1 MENILFILI
10 LSLFLF
16 QTNCK
21 LNEVIADYDSN
32 SNILIFNGKVFK
44 MTDESY
50 FLSFTNDTTPSS
62 PEKEKSKSFFDS
74 FWFNFIGFTIL
85 AVFAGT
91 MSGLTVGYLSIDML
105 ILEIK
110 INNGTE
116 QEKTYAKKIRK
127 IIADHHW
134 ILVTLL
140 VCNAFACE
148 AMPILLD
155 KLVNPMVAIIISVTV
170 LLFVGEIIP
179 QALCTGPK
187 QMKIAAFLAPF
198 TYCLMIIT
206 FPISYPIARF
216 MDLVIGKHSKTRF
229 CNKDLKSVIELHLK
243 EANENIN
250 SEQISYFTGFL
261 DIINTKIKE
270 LMVPLERVYKLDY
283 NFNINRN
290 NLNEM
295 IEKGYSRIPIYEN
308 IPSNLKGVLLLK
320 DLIGKDLTHPI
331 ALNELN
337 INLLNA
343 IYVNEETFYIDLFE
357 KFKNGKSKMAFVY
370 KEIKKEEKL
379 IPDDLS
385 TVINDH
391 EAKEEKEEKILVK
404 ESLKQDNK
412 NDNDDKNKNKDK
424 DEEALMPSIN
434 DEENNEKIEVEE
446 PLINSRND
454 DENAEKIKVEEPL
467 IPKENKEE
475 QEKNE
480 KKEKNKVEEN
490 KNNLENDE
498 KIKND
503 EALIPDGNDDEI
515 NENIKIDEALIP
527 DNKDKEKKNKT
538 KKEIKEDIIDI
549 EDNNK
554 LGKDDNLENSEK
566 EIIGIITL
574 EDLIESLLNIHF
586 KDERDIIRKPMRKMT
601 L

>member
-1 MENILFILI
+1 MKNILFILI
-10 LSLFLF
+10 LNLFF
-16 QTNCK
+16 FETNCK
-21 LNEVIADYDSN
+21 LNEVIADFDSN

-44 MTDESY
+44 MTEESY
-50 FLSFTNDTTPSS
+50 FSSFANDTTPSS
-62 PEKEKSKSFFDS
+62 QEKEKSKSFFDS
-74 FWFNFIGFTIL
+74 FWFNFIGFTVL
-85 AVFAGT
+85 AIFAGA

-110 INNGTE
+110 LNNGTE
-116 QEKTYAKKIRK
+116 QEKIYAKKIRK

-206 FPISYPIARF
+206 FPISFPIARF

-229 CNKDLKSVIELHLK
+229 CNNDLKSVIELHLK

-250 SEQISYFTGFL
+250 SEQINYFTGFL

-270 LMVPLERVYKLDY
+270 MMIPLDKVYKLDY
-283 NFNINRN
+283 NFNLNHN
-290 NLNEM
+290 SLNEM

-308 IPSNLKGVLLLK
+308 IPNNLKGVLLLK

-385 TVINDH
+385 TAINDN
-391 EAKEEKEEKILVK
+391 EAKEEKEEKIQVK
-404 ESLKQDNK
+404 ESMKKDNK
-412 NDNDDKNKNKDK
+412 NKNK

-446 PLINSRND
+446 PLINSIND
-454 DENAEKIKVEEPL
+454 DENVEKIKVEEPL

-475 QEKNE
+475 KEKEE
-480 KKEKNKVEEN
+480 KEEKNKVEEN
-490 KNNLENDE
+490 KKILENNE
-498 KIKND
+498 KIKD
-503 EALIPDGNDDEI
+503 EEALIPDGNDEDI
-515 NENIKIDEALIP
+515 NENIKIDEAIIP
-527 DNKDKEKKNKT
+527 NNKDESKKNKNKK

-549 EDNNK
+549 EGIKNK
-554 LGKDDNLENSEK
+554 NDDDLDNSEK

-574 EDLIESLLNIHF
+574 EDLIESLLKIHF
-586 KDERDIIRKPMRKMT
+586 KDEREIIRKPMRKMT